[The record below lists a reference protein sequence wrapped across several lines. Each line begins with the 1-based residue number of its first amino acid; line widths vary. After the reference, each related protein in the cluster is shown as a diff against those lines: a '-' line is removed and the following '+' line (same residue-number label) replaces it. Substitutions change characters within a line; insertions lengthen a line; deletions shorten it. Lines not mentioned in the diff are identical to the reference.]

1 MSEIS
6 TTFFLPGS
14 PRCQATIGRPCT
26 ECPITRLPDHRGP
39 GVGAPRGRAGPS
51 SAGSR
56 ARARPAAAEAAAT
69 TGQRPEHRA
78 HQLWVAKY
86 QVNTSTPTSI
96 PTWASTDNPGPS
108 DQLSSVVPDAC
119 LPRLG
124 SQRIRISRPTSAVS
138 Q

>member
-6 TTFFLPGS
+6 TTFFFPGS
-14 PRCQATIGRPCT
+14 PRCQATIGRPST
-26 ECPITRLPDHRGP
+26 ECPITRCPITAGWAS
-39 GVGAPRGRAGPS
+39 VVARAGRTS

-56 ARARPAAAEAAAT
+56 ATARPAAASRSAS
-69 TGQRPEHRA
+69 GRSRGRA

-108 DQLSSVVPDAC
+108 DHLSSVVPEAC

-124 SQRIRISRPTSAVS
+124 SHRIRISRPTRAVS